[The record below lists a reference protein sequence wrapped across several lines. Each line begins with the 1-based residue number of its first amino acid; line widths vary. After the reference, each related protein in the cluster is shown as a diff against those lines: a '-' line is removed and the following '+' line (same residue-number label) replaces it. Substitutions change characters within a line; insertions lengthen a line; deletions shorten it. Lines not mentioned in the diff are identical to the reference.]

1 MSTWHVEEHTI
12 TMSRNPSEHVP
23 NIAYKIKT
31 DVELM
36 GDVVNDNHAAFSE
49 LMTRYKGQLYR
60 FILRYL
66 GSTSEAEDL
75 LQDTFTKIYTKA
87 AKYDPAWKVSTW
99 FYRIALNTCRDY
111 SRKQKLRRFVS
122 IDKFDQDSD
131 RILYVPEPVDL
142 GPDVEHLVIHREAL
156 RNVTRA
162 INSLPHKMRS
172 ALVLYSIE
180 GRSQAECAEILGL
193 SRKSVE
199 MLVYRARQKLREKI
213 EP

>member
-1 MSTWHVEEHTI
+1 MD
-12 TMSRNPSEHVP
+12 N
-23 NIAYKIKT
+23 
-31 DVELM
+31 
-36 GDVVNDNHAAFSE
+36 VVNANHAAFSE

-60 FILRYL
+60 FIFRYL
-66 GSTSEAEDL
+66 GSPSEAEDL
-75 LQDTFTKIYTKA
+75 LQDTFAKIYTKA
-87 AKYDPAWKVSTW
+87 ANYDPAWKVSTW

-111 SRKQKLRRFVS
+111 SRKQRLRRFVS
-122 IDKFDQDSD
+122 LDNIDNGHDGKPYF
-131 RILYVPEPVDL
+131 PEQVDL

-156 RNVTRA
+156 RNVARA
-162 INSLPHKMRS
+162 MNSLPHKMRS